1 MKTCLTCSFLLL
13 ATLAPHG
20 DVFGAGFISQKS
32 SEPRDA
38 GKGEG
43 KAGGD
48 AAKPG
53 EKSVSPGD
61 TRGDGQ
67 KVIPEKPKVTPEK
80 PKEKPA
86 KPKTEVEQAV
96 AEHFERYDKDRNE
109 KISLAEFR
117 TAFRGSDM
125 GEGPKLFQE
134 RDGDKDA
141 HLSREEFE
149 KINPK
154 KILSATEQDR
164 IEGRDWKDE
173 REKRE
178 RERERKKDRR

>member
-1 MKTCLTCSFLLL
+1 MKTRLICSTLLL
-13 ATLAPHG
+13 ACLLPDAG
-20 DVFGAGFISQKS
+20 VRAAGFISQKKS
-32 SEPRDA
+32 DTQ
-38 GKGEG
+38 
-43 KAGGD
+43 D
-48 AAKPG
+48 AAKPEPKEGGEAKAG
-53 EKSVSPGD
+53 EKPAEGRKE
-61 TRGDGQ
+61 T
-67 KVIPEKPKVTPEK
+67 PEKPKPAPEK

-96 AEHFERYDKDRNE
+96 EEHFERYDKDGNE

-117 TAFRGSDM
+117 TTFRGSDM

-134 RDGDKDA
+134 RDGDKDGS
-141 HLSREEFE
+141 LSKEEFV

-154 KILSATEQDR
+154 KLLSATEQDR
-164 IEGRDWKDE
+164 IEGRDWKEE